1 MDFVYLIRTLKIYM
15 WNNVVVFTLFVMLL
29 QIDNIITFVL
39 ELLKRVG
46 DLKSLS
52 NVSRGKVTHPFPP
65 TTTKIRVK
73 VFVKYY

>member
-1 MDFVYLIRTLKIYM
+1 M

-46 DLKSLS
+46 DLKSQHNNSIHTLL
-52 NVSRGKVTHPFPP
+52 NTNLGGIFRGSF
-65 TTTKIRVK
+65 
-73 VFVKYY
+73 